1 MTKEKTMATPA
12 AAGPVPEIERL
23 YTLRDRAEVIRFLQE
38 NPFLVS
44 VVREAYDPIQKHF
57 VGANV
62 FLELSADPEADH
74 EELLIS
80 IATDLDVGKARAN
93 LKLFDHDWWL
103 HALDRAQGKVCIDV
117 EFR

>member
-1 MTKEKTMATPA
+1 MTKEKTMGTPA

-23 YTLRDRAEVIRFLQE
+23 YRLRDRAEVLRFLRE
-38 NPFLVS
+38 NPFLIS
-44 VVREAYDPIQKHF
+44 LVREAYNPIQKHF
-57 VGANV
+57 AGAQV
-62 FLELSADPEADH
+62 FLEVSPDAEAEH

-80 IATDLDVGKARAN
+80 IETDLDVGKARAN
-93 LKLFDHDWWL
+93 LKRFDHDWWL